1 MQGDIIEDAN
11 SVEANAHYLKAIMG
25 ARTNNSEML
34 FENLKSCFDKD
45 ASFKDRAKKDREFV
59 TYFENADF
67 LALL

>member
-1 MQGDIIEDAN
+1 
-11 SVEANAHYLKAIMG
+11 MG

-34 FENLKSCFDKD
+34 FENLKSCFEKD

-67 LALL
+67 LALF